1 MGKQALHFYEF
12 GDFRVDVQERLLYR
26 GGEVVPLSPKVFD
39 TLLVLVEHAGHVL
52 EKTELMQLLWPD
64 TFVEESSLAQNV
76 SLLRKA
82 LSEGA
87 SARQYIE
94 TVPKRGYRFAAEVRE
109 ATQNG
114 REATGLQAA
123 GAEPSTG
130 PGTPRGVAD
139 AATERAEGT
148 KGAAPGAEG
157 AEGAGGAGGFP
168 PASSARRRRRRVY
181 ALPAAVL
188 VVAVAAGFFF
198 AREGREREA
207 GAERAAKSIA
217 VLPFKTLGAEEEAE
231 LLGLGMADAVIIKL
245 GKLPSPSVLPTGS
258 VIKYTKRD
266 RDALDIGR
274 ELGVDALLDGTVQRA
289 GERVRVTAQLV
300 RVSDG
305 KTVWSGKFD
314 QPDGGIFALQDSLS
328 EQLAAALVSE
338 LTSDDRQRLAR
349 RVTQN
354 AEAYQAYLMG
364 LYFWNRRNEE
374 NLSKAIV
381 YLRQATERDADFALA
396 HALLADCYFLCNANN
411 YKLMPRGEALMRA
424 HESARRA
431 LVLDETVAEAHTAM
445 AGVKLAYREFEEA
458 GREFRRAIELN
469 PNYATARVRYGYFLF
484 GSYRLEEAVSE
495 MRRAQELDPASPVT
509 NAAFAYMLRM
519 ARDYDGAI
527 KHNRRAL
534 ELQADVIGAHS
545 GIAEC
550 YIHKGMFQEAHAE
563 IERVRETDP
572 RLALQLRAYA
582 FAAASRRDEAL
593 AIISELQRTQDR
605 DAPVPPYNYAIVYA
619 HLGDKDKAFEWLKKG
634 TLSRSARAMLRFDP
648 EMDPLRSDP
657 RYAEILSARDAER
670 SPG

>member
-12 GDFRVDVQERLLYR
+12 GDFRVDVRERLLYR

-52 EKTELMQLLWPD
+52 EKTELMQMLWPD

-109 ATQNG
+109 TKRDE
-114 REATGLQAA
+114 REALARQAA
-123 GAEPSTG
+123 GAETFA
-130 PGTPRGVAD
+130 PREGAD
-139 AATERAEGT
+139 AATQGAEGM
-148 KGAAPGAEG
+148 KAAAPGAEG
-157 AEGAGGAGGFP
+157 AQG
-168 PASSARRRRRRVY
+168 PAPATSARRWRRVY
-181 ALPAAVL
+181 ALPSAVL
-188 VVAVAAGFFF
+188 VIAVAAVFFF
-198 AREGREREA
+198 AREGRKDGP

-217 VLPFKTLGAEEEAE
+217 VLPFKTLGAEDETE

-300 RVSDG
+300 RLSDG
-305 KTVWSGKFD
+305 KTLWSGKFD
-314 QPDGGIFALQDSLS
+314 RPDGGIFALQDSLS

-374 NLSKAIV
+374 NLSKAIG
-381 YLRQATERDADFALA
+381 YLRQATEKDADFALA
-396 HALLADCYFLCNANN
+396 HALLADCYVLCSANS
-411 YKLMPRGEALMRA
+411 YKLMPRGEALTRA

-431 LVLDETVAEAHTAM
+431 LVLDETVAEAHTAL
-445 AGVKLAYREFEEA
+445 AGVKLAYRDFEEA

-484 GSYRLEEAVSE
+484 GSYQLEEAVRE

-509 NAAFAYMLRM
+509 NAALAYMLRI

-527 KHNRRAL
+527 KYNRRAL
-534 ELQADVIGAHS
+534 ELQPDVIGAHS
-545 GIAEC
+545 GIAES

-582 FAAASRRDEAL
+582 FAAAARRDEAL
-593 AIISELQRTQDR
+593 AIVSELQRANDR
-605 DAPVPPYNYAIVYA
+605 DEPVPPYNYAIIYA

-648 EMDPLRSDP
+648 EMDPLRGDP

-670 SPG
+670 PPS